1 MKKFFLILLI
11 GFAGFISNS
20 SAQTLEDANENIL
33 KLMNEIFAQVPE
45 DIPEIDPDLGR
56 IAVYRIETA
65 GSNISA
71 PLRKHF
77 ESRLVEILRTL
88 GKPAV
93 VALPDLNTLK
103 ISSTDSSFSIINSLP
118 APDELWRVAR
128 KLRVDAYLEGN
139 LAYVPNKAL
148 FLDLRLNRTGTNEV
162 LWAKSYSAYEKDM
175 KPPSLNPL
183 NKSINA
189 GLEIFQLEVDSA
201 ADSLLSPDF
210 NNKLVQYSVYFG
222 IYQYTTPGSRLRF
235 ELRLGASFLS
245 EGVSLTGT
253 SFSKNS
259 FYSVKPGTKMPHPPV
274 SYNFRSML
282 YSTLI
287 QNKNSQ
293 LRDWLSVYFAVT
305 RYFTTKMPD
314 LTGLGVG
321 LRTDLS
327 SHFSF
332 STGFSMILGSE
343 FSSVDVESTNQSVR
357 MKVNGVQYELF
368 LLQYTF

>member
-33 KLMNEIFAQVPE
+33 KLMNEIFALVPE
-45 DIPEIDPDLGR
+45 DILEIDPDLGR
-56 IAVYRIETA
+56 IAVYRIETE

-77 ESRLVEILRTL
+77 ESRLVEILRAL
-88 GKPAV
+88 DKPAV
-93 VALPDLNTLK
+93 VALPDFNTLK

-210 NNKLVQYSVYFG
+210 NNKLIQYSVYFG

-259 FYSVKPGTKMPHPPV
+259 FYSVKPGTKMLHPPV

-287 QNKNSQ
+287 QNKDSQ
-293 LRDWLSVYFAVT
+293 FRDWLSVYFAVT
-305 RYFTTKMPD
+305 RYFTLRTPD
-314 LTGLGVG
+314 LTGLGAG
-321 LRTDLS
+321 LRTDLN
-327 SHFSF
+327 SHFSI

>member
-1 MKKFFLILLI
+1 MKKLLLILSI
-11 GFAGFISNS
+11 GFAAFISDS
-20 SAQTLEDANENIL
+20 SAQTVDDGDENIL

-56 IAVYRIETA
+56 IAVYRIETE

-71 PLRKHF
+71 SLREHF
-77 ESRLVEILRTL
+77 ESRLIEILRTL
-88 GKPAV
+88 DRPAV
-93 VALPDLNTLK
+93 VALPDLSTLR
-103 ISSTDSSFSIINSLP
+103 ISSTDSSFSIINSMP
-118 APDELWRVAR
+118 APDELWKAAR

-139 LAYVPNKAL
+139 LGYMPGKAL

-162 LWAKSYSAYEKDM
+162 LWAKSYSAYQNDM

-189 GLEIFQLEVDSA
+189 GLEVFQLEVDSA
-201 ADSLLSPDF
+201 ADSLLSPNF
-210 NNKLVQYSVYFG
+210 NNKLIQYSVYFG

-245 EGVSLTGT
+245 EGVNLNGT
-253 SFSKNS
+253 SFAKNS
-259 FYSVKPGTKMPHPPV
+259 FYSLKSGTKMVHPPV

-293 LRDWLSVYFAVT
+293 FRDWLSVYFAVT

-314 LTGLGVG
+314 LTGLGAG
-321 LRTDLS
+321 LRTDLN
-327 SHFSF
+327 SHFSI

-343 FSSVDVESTNQSVR
+343 FSSVNVVSTNQSVR